1 MNSTF
6 EPSSDVNL
14 PIKSTFPASILTL
27 APLWNTQ
34 PSIVTLPGVL
44 TANVAPFSMLMFY
57 SHFFL
62 VLMVDSYDYSMYLFA
77 LVAVIKSTIPDRN
90 NGNFSSQKAAPIG
103 VEKSFSINGMRLSI
117 NQASLIFCIRL
128 APLVSQARIL
138 YNSFVFKIPVAV
150 LYLKDLL
157 SIIIIT
163 Q

>member
-1 MNSTF
+1 MT
-6 EPSSDVNL
+6 
-14 PIKSTFPASILTL
+14 K
-27 APLWNTQ
+27 
-34 PSIVTLPGVL
+34 
-44 TANVAPFSMLMFY
+44 VAPFSMLMFY

-62 VLMVDSYDYSMYLFA
+62 VLMVDSYVYSMYSFA

-90 NGNFSSQKAAPIG
+90 NSIFSSHKAAPIG

>member
-1 MNSTF
+1 MKF
-6 EPSSDVNL
+6 FR
-14 PIKSTFPASILTL
+14 ISTFPASILTL

-44 TANVAPFSMLMFY
+44 TAKVAPFSMLMFY
-57 SHFFL
+57 SHFFH
-62 VLMVDSYDYSMYLFA
+62 VLMVDSYVYSMYSFA
-77 LVAVIKSTIPDRN
+77 LVAVIKSTIPYRN
-90 NGNFSSQKAAPIG
+90 NSIFSSHKAAPIG
-103 VEKSFSINGMRLSI
+103 VEKSFSINGMSISI

>member
-1 MNSTF
+1 MYTF
-6 EPSSDVNL
+6 EPRSEVKFFR
-14 PIKSTFPASILTL
+14 ISTFPASILTL

-57 SHFFL
+57 SQFFL

-103 VEKSFSINGMRLSI
+103 V
-117 NQASLIFCIRL
+117 
-128 APLVSQARIL
+128 SQL
-138 YNSFVFKIPVAV
+138 WKVEGG
-150 LYLKDLL
+150 
-157 SIIIIT
+157 T
-163 Q
+163 